1 MNAPLRTAF
10 AASLAVASAACNETV
25 EPLALAGPP
34 AAVLSLAG
42 DTQADSVGAPLDA
55 PFVVR
60 VVDAA
65 GASVPGVFVEWTASA
80 GTLSQTVDTT
90 DANGQATTV
99 LTLPPTSGT
108 VTVTAHVDGL
118 TDVTF
123 TATASPIASLLVF
136 RYVDAGSYHAC
147 GITTTEQTICWGLGE
162 DGQVGNGLNARV
174 NPPTLASFPLGATRI
189 SAGGRYHSCATT
201 LSGKIYCWGANH
213 DGRLGTR
220 SQQPAAIPTQVPS
233 PITFKTVVAGL
244 THSCAIDLVRM
255 VWCWGNNAEG
265 ELGDTTTHT
274 HADTIRIVGGPYRT
288 VAAGGLHTCAVA
300 PSGDMD
306 CWGYNQSGQVGSAAP
321 VVNFQP
327 VPVSGGFT
335 FLTEPATIP
344 QAPDPDFYI
353 PGQAFI
359 TAGYAHTCGI
369 TAANTA
375 VCWGENENGQLG
387 RGNFTDSNTPVTV
400 SGGQSFKAIT
410 AGFKH
415 TCALNV
421 VGAAFCWGNN
431 ELGQLGDGT
440 TTNQTTPTPVS
451 GGLQFQSISAGE
463 TFTCGVTTTGVAY
476 CWGDN
481 VYGQLG
487 RLGPTSLV
495 PSKLP
500 FQP

>member
-174 NPPTLASFPLGATRI
+174 NPPTLASLPLGATRI

-244 THSCAIDLVRM
+244 THSCAIDLVRL

-288 VAAGGLHTCAVA
+288 VAAGGLHTCAIA